1 MNRKDRR
8 RKPDPVDVKVTHH
21 TLTEAQNKG
30 AARALEIVI
39 FVLLDKLGW
48 DRDQVAALMKH
59 VADQAQ
65 AVTLGYVSIPDIVKV
80 LRDEYQIE
88 V

>member
-1 MNRKDRR
+1 
-8 RKPDPVDVKVTHH
+8 
-21 TLTEAQNKG
+21 
-30 AARALEIVI
+30 
-39 FVLLDKLGW
+39 
-48 DRDQVAALMKH
+48 MKH